1 MHSLEIADLSD
12 CDKIQRCIAPR
23 FKEIPTIP
31 SKRANKTV
39 ESFLIICCFYIS
51 YSMALHKL
59 KDLEKSNGT

>member
-31 SKRANKTV
+31 SFKKG
-39 ESFLIICCFYIS
+39 
-51 YSMALHKL
+51 KQ
-59 KDLEKSNGT
+59 NG